1 MIARSKPRGAAPL
14 ILTLPLTLAL
24 AWATSA
30 AGCRLSKP
38 PVVRAYPAPTV
49 ESLRGALEARQA
61 AVRSMNAR
69 VRATSWIGGERLRA
83 TVLMLVDRAG
93 RLRFEA
99 EVSLQGT
106 VSILVSD
113 GARFALLDL
122 QKNELHRGPAC
133 PANVASLIRIPLLPA
148 EVAALLLG
156 DVALAGGAKEVSAEV
171 LWDANLGAD
180 VLAVTHADG
189 TRTLLA
195 FRRQGNSDE
204 LVGVTREGR
213 AGRLWRVSFEEMT
226 TVGTTRM
233 PDVIRF
239 AEGQQSFDE
248 GVEIKFKDRAINNA
262 ANASDFTL
270 APPPGTAVIDVG
282 CGA

>member
-1 MIARSKPRGAAPL
+1 MGKPLGSVAL
-14 ILTLPLTLAL
+14 ILTLVLGA
-24 AWATSA
+24 ATTC
-30 AGCRLSKP
+30 CRPSKP
-38 PVVRAYPAPTV
+38 PIVRPYPAPTV
-49 ESLRGALEARQA
+49 ESLRGALEAHQL

-83 TVLMLVDRAG
+83 TVLMLVERAG

-113 GARFALLDL
+113 GARFAMLDL
-122 QKNELHRGPAC
+122 QKNELRRGPAC

-156 DVALAGGAKEVSAEV
+156 DVVIGGGGKETSSQV
-171 LWDANLGAD
+171 LWDAGQGAD
-180 VLAVTHADG
+180 VLTVTHADG

-195 FRRQGNSDE
+195 FRHQGNADE
-204 LVGVTREGR
+204 LSGVTREGL
-213 AGRLWRVSFEEMT
+213 AGRLWRVSFEEME
-226 TVGTTRM
+226 TVTGTRM
-233 PDVIRF
+233 PGLIRF

-248 GVEIKFKDRAINNA
+248 GVEIKFKDRAVNA
-262 ANASDFTL
+262 TASPTDFTL
-270 APPPGTAVIDVG
+270 APPPGTTTIEVG